1 MSIQPKRPAG
11 VVAVLAAGAL
21 LLTGCGG
28 MSAATTNNPA
38 PANSKCAATDT
49 VKVVLQ
55 WVTQAQFAGYYQA
68 QEKGYYAA
76 NCLDVTIQ
84 EGGNNVSPQQVLAS
98 GNADIAVTQALPS
111 MASREAGS
119 DLVDIGQV
127 FQKGAFLQVSWAD
140 SGIHGIKDLKGTK
153 MGSWG
158 SGNETV
164 LYAALRAN
172 GVEPTTDVNVIQQ
185 PFDVSPLLKNDVQSI
200 QAKTYNEY
208 AQLLETVNPKTG
220 KLFQPSDFSVLNLN
234 DFGYQTLED
243 AIYSRDSWLADPKH
257 KDAATR
263 FLAAS
268 YKGWIDCRDNAA
280 NCVDSVLKNGSA
292 LGKGHQS
299 WMINEVN
306 KLIWPNDKGIGYMD
320 PAVWDKAMK
329 NGVDGKAIKALPQ
342 GGYRTD
348 INDAALALLKAEG
361 VDVKGASYKPL
372 SVTPTAG
379 GK

>member
-111 MASREAGS
+111 MASRESGS

-268 YKGWIDCRDNAA
+268 YKGWIDCRENAGA
-280 NCVDSVLKNGSA
+280 CVDSVLKNGSA

-320 PAVWDKAMK
+320 AAVWDKAMK
-329 NGVDGKAIKALPQ
+329 NGVDGKAIKAVPK

-361 VDVKGASYKPL
+361 VDVTGSSYKPL

>member
-1 MSIQPKRPAG
+1 MSLPPKRSLGIA
-11 VVAVLAAGAL
+11 AAIAAGAL

-28 MSAATTNNPA
+28 MSEAASVNTA
-38 PANSKCAATDT
+38 SASSKCASTDT

-68 QEKGYYAA
+68 QENGYYAD
-76 NCLDVTIQ
+76 NCLDVKIQ

-140 SGIHGIKDLKGTK
+140 SGINSIKDLKGTM

-185 PFDVSPLLKNDVQSI
+185 PFDVSPLLKNEVQSI

-220 KLFQPSDFSVLNLN
+220 NLYQPADFKVLNLN

-243 AIYSRDSWLADPKH
+243 AIYSTDSWLADPKH

-268 YKGWIDCRDNAA
+268 YKGWIDCRDNADS
-280 NCVDSVLKNGSA
+280 CVDTVLNNGSA
-292 LGKGHQS
+292 LGKGHQT
-299 WMINEVN
+299 WMMNEVN
-306 KLIWPNDKGIGYMD
+306 KVIWPSDKGIGYLD
-320 PAVWDKAMK
+320 PAVWDKAMQ
-329 NGVDGKAIKALPQ
+329 NGVDGKAIKTLPQ

-348 INDAALALLKAEG
+348 INDAALALLKK
-361 VDVKGASYKPL
+361 DGAAGTGTSYKPL
-372 SVTPTAG
+372 TVTPTAG

>member
-1 MSIQPKRPAG
+1 MSLPPKRSLGIA
-11 VVAVLAAGAL
+11 AAIAAGAL

-28 MSAATTNNPA
+28 MSEAASGSTA
-38 PANSKCAATDT
+38 AANSKCASTDT

-68 QEKGYYAA
+68 QEKGYYAD
-76 NCLDVTIQ
+76 NCLDVKIQ

-140 SGIHGIKDLKGTK
+140 SGINSIKDLKGTK

-220 KLFQPSDFSVLNLN
+220 NLYQPSDFKVLNLN

-268 YKGWIDCRDNAA
+268 YNGWIDCRDNADS
-280 NCVDSVLKNGSA
+280 CVDTVLKNGSA
-292 LGKGHQS
+292 LGKGHQT
-299 WMINEVN
+299 WMMNEVN
-306 KLIWPNDKGIGYMD
+306 KVIWPSDKGIGYLD
-320 PAVWDKAMK
+320 PAVWDKAMQ

-348 INDAALALLKAEG
+348 LNDAALALLKKDG
-361 VDVKGASYKPL
+361 VDVTGASYKPL
-372 SVTPTAG
+372 TVTPTAG